1 MGRGCFGIVNINKV
15 LAKPDDWIRRGLQ
28 MLHPGQWKR
37 GRTAFRALSVR
48 GASKRVAA
56 QVSGHSH
63 RWWRTARGVIHHIPG
78 KFDFDQMGFLRLD
91 ESLRSIEPPW
101 YGPVCSVVREGNLGD
116 FFSPWEPNPYWT
128 AWLVSGVARL
138 PERRDA
144 YRPLP
149 FRVASRRRQ
158 ECSPWDGTDAE
169 RWLRP
174 ALRPC
179 RIPVFPAG
187 VP

>member
-63 RWWRTARGVIHHIPG
+63 RWWRTAREVIHHIPG
-78 KFDFDQMGFLRLD
+78 QFDFDQMGFLRLD

-101 YGPVCSVVREGNLGD
+101 YGPVCSVVWEGNLGD
-116 FFSPWEPNPYWT
+116 FFLPGTLFPIGRLGLLAGLRGFLKGATRIDLYHFASP
-128 AWLVSGVARL
+128 VGVARNVL
-138 PERRDA
+138 H
-144 YRPLP
+144 
-149 FRVASRRRQ
+149 
-158 ECSPWDGTDAE
+158 GT
-169 RWLRP
+169 
-174 ALRPC
+174 ALTPSVGC
-179 RIPVFPAG
+179 DLL
-187 VP
+187 